1 MNIFRLPNNY
11 IIKDMFEFVPL
22 DKTLKII
29 IYSKRL
35 HELLEYD
42 NDTIFLLLRW
52 MKIIKPTYKNIKKYI
67 KYNEHNVIKLSKYLS
82 IEQNLF
88 FAAIN
93 STNSKILINLKDKN
107 WKLLIKK
114 LININLEISPNLID
128 YINSMSEN
136 ERKEI
141 LEYLK
146 KYKKHIKEIYFNSF
160 IQKNEINFEIRN
172 KIIYILNYIFKPNN
186 KKETNYNYLDKIS
199 FGKNSI
205 MSIFDI
211 NNILIEFANI
221 LFYNN
226 KGNIIQEL
234 YINSKTIKNEII
246 NINSFITSKIPILQH
261 IQLDKFFFLNNNN
274 SSQLSNLF
282 SNLKYLNKIDLSN
295 CVCDNN
301 NLDEILKNKME
312 LKELK
317 IKILYGEKMINWKFL
332 NKFEKFLENLEIEIE
347 FQAKNYGI
355 LSYQLLFDYKY
366 INTKDLFVIINKMEK
381 LKKLKIIGDYLNNYD
396 LNLLNNEKITNFNFS
411 FYIINPEKI
420 LNYVVEP
427 SLNTTFL
434 YFNELKEISLTYNN
448 FNNEFMKSDKYN
460 GIDLL
465 FEKNKERA
473 YKLAI
478 FEFPKKLL
486 VLKLSN
492 FIDRNFLKFYLIPL
506 LNKNKE
512 KLSQIE
518 EIRLS
523 GCFLEVSQFEE
534 FLSILPL
541 ISHLYIL
548 SINKILFYDKF
559 KMKNLIN
566 YIPTIFKNAPNLIEL
581 DLSNNK
587 YKNNSLN
594 ENIVKI
600 KEKIPSNLISFKIFN
615 SLIPISCFILKNMK
629 NDFGQILNYE
639 NVSIINNGKYY

>member
-172 KIIYILNYIFKPNN
+172 KIIYILNYIFKPSN

-347 FQAKNYGI
+347 FQGKNYGI
-355 LSYQLLFDYKY
+355 
-366 INTKDLFVIINKMEK
+366 

>member
-295 CVCDNN
+295 CACDNN

-317 IKILYGEKMINWKFL
+317 IKILYIW
-332 NKFEKFLENLEIEIE
+332 
-347 FQAKNYGI
+347 
-355 LSYQLLFDYKY
+355 
-366 INTKDLFVIINKMEK
+366 
-381 LKKLKIIGDYLNNYD
+381 
-396 LNLLNNEKITNFNFS
+396 
-411 FYIINPEKI
+411 
-420 LNYVVEP
+420 
-427 SLNTTFL
+427 
-434 YFNELKEISLTYNN
+434 
-448 FNNEFMKSDKYN
+448 
-460 GIDLL
+460 
-465 FEKNKERA
+465 
-473 YKLAI
+473 
-478 FEFPKKLL
+478 
-486 VLKLSN
+486 
-492 FIDRNFLKFYLIPL
+492 
-506 LNKNKE
+506 
-512 KLSQIE
+512 
-518 EIRLS
+518 
-523 GCFLEVSQFEE
+523 
-534 FLSILPL
+534 
-541 ISHLYIL
+541 
-548 SINKILFYDKF
+548 
-559 KMKNLIN
+559 
-566 YIPTIFKNAPNLIEL
+566 
-581 DLSNNK
+581 
-587 YKNNSLN
+587 
-594 ENIVKI
+594 
-600 KEKIPSNLISFKIFN
+600 
-615 SLIPISCFILKNMK
+615 
-629 NDFGQILNYE
+629 
-639 NVSIINNGKYY
+639 